1 MSAAGARTRRDIVR
15 VTGPDTWTFLQSL
28 LSQDVADMVDGDR
41 RPTMLLTP
49 QGKVDVVGVIG
60 RVGDDALIDTDP
72 GWGEQLI
79 TSLSRFKIRTKVEFA
94 YEPAP
99 QVDADAFAAEEATR
113 IAAGVPRMGA
123 DLDDAVI
130 PQEAFL
136 ELDAV
141 SFTKGC
147 FIGQELV
154 CRIDSR
160 GHVNRFLRHVVP
172 ADSGVTLPV
181 GAEITVGAKVV
192 GSVTSSAPGIAMG
205 FVRREIDPPAAGA
218 VDGQPVYV
226 EAAPRPT
233 A

>member
-1 MSAAGARTRRDIVR
+1 MSGARRDVVR
-15 VTGPDTWTFLQSL
+15 VTGPDTWTFLQNL
-28 LSQDVADMVDGDR
+28 LSQDVANLADGDS
-41 RPTMLLTP
+41 RPTLLLTP
-49 QGKVDVVGVIG
+49 QGKVDVVGVIT
-60 RVGDDALIDTDP
+60 RVGDAAVIDTDP
-72 GWGEQLI
+72 GWGERLVA
-79 TSLSRFKIRTKVEFA
+79 SLTRFKIRTKVELA
-94 YEPAP
+94 VEPAP
-99 QVDADAFAAEEATR
+99 AIDAHAFAAEEATR

-123 DLDDAVI
+123 ELDDSVI

-181 GAEITVGAKVV
+181 GAEIIVGEKVV
-192 GSVTSSAPGIAMG
+192 GSITSSSAGIALG
-205 FVRREIDPPAAGA
+205 FVRREVDPPEDAI
-218 VDGQPVYV
+218 VDGGEVHV
-226 EAAPRPT
+226 ETIRR
-233 A
+233 

>member
-1 MSAAGARTRRDIVR
+1 MSGARRDVVR
-15 VTGPDTWTFLQSL
+15 VTGPDTWTFLQNL
-28 LSQDVADMVDGDR
+28 LSQDVANLADGDS
-41 RPTMLLTP
+41 RPTLLLTP
-49 QGKVDVVGVIG
+49 QGKVDVVGVIT
-60 RVGDDALIDTDP
+60 RVGDAAVIDTDP
-72 GWGEQLI
+72 GWGERLVA
-79 TSLSRFKIRTKVEFA
+79 SLTRFKIRTKVELA
-94 YEPAP
+94 VEPAP
-99 QVDADAFAAEEATR
+99 AIDAHAFAAEEATR

-123 DLDDAVI
+123 ELDDSVI

-181 GAEITVGAKVV
+181 GAEIIVGEKVV
-192 GSVTSSAPGIAMG
+192 GSITSSSAGIALG
-205 FVRREIDPPAAGA
+205 FVRREVDPPVDAA
-218 VDGQPVYV
+218 VDGVAVQIANLSNPQ
-226 EAAPRPT
+226 PT